1 VPNMLCSK
9 CRSIV
14 SSSRL
19 LNGQSDQVR
28 ISKTPADSVQ
38 LSERLESFQH
48 YSTYEELEN
57 SCAAQCHLCHL
68 LWDILDDEKFDQV
81 EKDSRA
87 TGSSV
92 VVQVRTTTHE
102 SKAIQ
107 INVALQRLV
116 RRRIEDNYDRC
127 IIARQYPLDTEDD
140 EGHLETILL
149 KTEHPAQLTT
159 STASNATFDLA
170 SQWMTTCLET
180 HKVCEDAS
188 SEGIML
194 PSRLIWLGPSKFRLR
209 PRLCLT
215 TDLNTV
221 PPYFTLSHCWG
232 EAKVTRLTRQVQRE
246 SKAIPLDGLP
256 KTFRDAMIV
265 TKQDLGIWNH
275 LGVVVNWLLGD
286 YRRSWGSCWGPVK
299 STCRKL
305 LGKHLGELLGACR
318 KHLGEHLGKLLGACR
333 KPLRRLLGKQCFV
346 RDL

>member
-1 VPNMLCSK
+1 MSDHRSRIIHKPINFIATFTHPRTHTVVRSSTTCVSWRTDGTVGPTTFTGPLKCYSVPLRTLWSRRGKGVPFVAGLQPAGGSVVPNMLCSK

-57 SCAAQCHLCHL
+57 SCAGQCHLCHL

-116 RRRIEDNYDRC
+116 RRRIEDNYHRC
-127 IIARQYPLDTEDD
+127 IIVRQYPLDTEDD

-149 KTEHPAQLTT
+149 KTEHHA
-159 STASNATFDLA
+159 
-170 SQWMTTCLET
+170 
-180 HKVCEDAS
+180 
-188 SEGIML
+188 
-194 PSRLIWLGPSKFRLR
+194 
-209 PRLCLT
+209 
-215 TDLNTV
+215 
-221 PPYFTLSHCWG
+221 
-232 EAKVTRLTRQVQRE
+232 
-246 SKAIPLDGLP
+246 
-256 KTFRDAMIV
+256 
-265 TKQDLGIWNH
+265 
-275 LGVVVNWLLGD
+275 
-286 YRRSWGSCWGPVK
+286 
-299 STCRKL
+299 
-305 LGKHLGELLGACR
+305 
-318 KHLGEHLGKLLGACR
+318 
-333 KPLRRLLGKQCFV
+333 
-346 RDL
+346 